1 MCTQVG
7 VGALIV
13 GYALVGAAAFMSIET
28 QEANPQLE
36 QAMGLRRNC
45 ALDLWAIVEE
55 HNLFNNSVWKH
66 ETDDVLMRFQTD
78 FAALVKKGYDGRT
91 PDEKWTFPAALMF
104 CLSVF
109 TMIGYGNMVPRT
121 QWGKGTT
128 VIYATF
134 GIPLYILYFLS
145 MGKVLAQCFKWLY
158 RWFHECSHEG
168 GSDVVTIDPES
179 GLPKKVIVP
188 STACLWVIIAYVVT
202 GTVMFAEWEGW
213 NYLDSAY
220 FCVTSLCKIGIGDF
234 VPGANILDSQS
245 GKQTKLA
252 INFVYMLFGMG
263 LVAMAYNL
271 MREEGL
277 SRNIHALGRVGR
289 RERKGENRRRN
300 LLGASHRKR
309 RRMLGNNP
317 ARCTG
322 GGGPI
327 RLTGVSGFE
336 GRVNDVIYC
345 PPLQKHSEADGEE
358 PENTAVV
365 YFGGDIQGLS
375 RNIHALGRV
384 GRRERKG
391 ENRRRNLLGASH
403 RKRRRMLGNNPARC
417 TGGGGPI
424 RLTGVSGFEG
434 RVNDVIY
441 CPPLQKH
448 SEADGE
454 EPENTAVVY
463 FGGDIQA
470 YIKYNLENT
479 ALMLRNNF
487 PKSHIVIIKAVRME
501 FKTFSCYDNFVRGC
515 NAGIPD
521 HTPMN
526 HALQHLEK
534 TSDFPENMQVHRDS
548 KAYIKYNLENTALML
563 RNNFPKSHIVI
574 IKAVRMEFKTFSC
587 YDNFVRGCNA
597 GIPDHT
603 PMNHALQHLEKL
615 LQNIPVRIRSIPESE
630 LISQITAS
638 ANSAAASTATT
649 STVTS
654 NSAGQDTGQDMDI
667 DILQVQDT
675 VNVESD
681 SGIGG
686 FSCKDN
692 ACNSIPRLP
701 TDLSLDL
708 LQTVIDR
715 KVKFSKAST
724 ATTSTVT
731 SNSAGQDTGQDMDID
746 ILQVQDT
753 VNVESDSGIGGFSCK
768 DNACN
773 SIPRLPTDLS
783 LDLLQAAE
791 ESVGSAS
798 VPNASDL
805 LWWRD
810 SLNLDKAQLTLIAF
824 SKGSVVLNQFIYE
837 FHYLKT
843 LTPDDSSMMRLV
855 SRIRDMYW
863 LDGGHSAPKNTWIT
877 SRSLLE
883 TLTRLNIN
891 LHVHVTPYQVLDD
904 RRPWIRRDEK
914 AFTDLLKRLGASL
927 TRMLHFDTGVT
938 NLFTHFEVLEVFR
951 QAAPEVPAQPEVAPT
966 EGTSSTSTAAAASSG
981 GASQEASKSA
991 DGEDN

>member
-1 MCTQVG
+1 
-7 VGALIV
+7 
-13 GYALVGAAAFMSIET
+13 
-28 QEANPQLE
+28 
-36 QAMGLRRNC
+36 
-45 ALDLWAIVEE
+45 
-55 HNLFNNSVWKH
+55 
-66 ETDDVLMRFQTD
+66 
-78 FAALVKKGYDGRT
+78 
-91 PDEKWTFPAALMF
+91 
-104 CLSVF
+104 
-109 TMIGYGNMVPRT
+109 
-121 QWGKGTT
+121 
-128 VIYATF
+128 
-134 GIPLYILYFLS
+134 
-145 MGKVLAQCFKWLY
+145 
-158 RWFHECSHEG
+158 
-168 GSDVVTIDPES
+168 
-179 GLPKKVIVP
+179 
-188 STACLWVIIAYVVT
+188 
-202 GTVMFAEWEGW
+202 
-213 NYLDSAY
+213 
-220 FCVTSLCKIGIGDF
+220 
-234 VPGANILDSQS
+234 
-245 GKQTKLA
+245 
-252 INFVYMLFGMG
+252 
-263 LVAMAYNL
+263 
-271 MREEGL
+271 
-277 SRNIHALGRVGR
+277 
-289 RERKGENRRRN
+289 
-300 LLGASHRKR
+300 
-309 RRMLGNNP
+309 MLGNNP

-365 YFGGDIQGLS
+365 YFGGDIQ
-375 RNIHALGRV
+375 
-384 GRRERKG
+384 
-391 ENRRRNLLGASH
+391 
-403 RKRRRMLGNNPARC
+403 
-417 TGGGGPI
+417 
-424 RLTGVSGFEG
+424 
-434 RVNDVIY
+434 
-441 CPPLQKH
+441 
-448 SEADGE
+448 
-454 EPENTAVVY
+454 
-463 FGGDIQA
+463 
-470 YIKYNLENT
+470 
-479 ALMLRNNF
+479 
-487 PKSHIVIIKAVRME
+487 
-501 FKTFSCYDNFVRGC
+501 
-515 NAGIPD
+515 
-521 HTPMN
+521 
-526 HALQHLEK
+526 
-534 TSDFPENMQVHRDS
+534 DFPENMQVHRDS

-638 ANSAAASTATT
+638 ANSAAA
-649 STVTS
+649 
-654 NSAGQDTGQDMDI
+654 
-667 DILQVQDT
+667 
-675 VNVESD
+675 
-681 SGIGG
+681 
-686 FSCKDN
+686 
-692 ACNSIPRLP
+692 
-701 TDLSLDL
+701 
-708 LQTVIDR
+708 
-715 KVKFSKAST
+715 AST